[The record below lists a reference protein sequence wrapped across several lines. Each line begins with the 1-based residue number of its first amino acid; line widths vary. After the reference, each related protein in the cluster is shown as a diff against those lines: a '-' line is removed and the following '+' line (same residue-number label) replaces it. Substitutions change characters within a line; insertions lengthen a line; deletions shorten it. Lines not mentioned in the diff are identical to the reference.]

1 MLDNFKKQGSILA
14 DYLASINR
22 KISHGQSLEAAAR
35 MNGHKSWNHAVGAAK
50 SLEKSTREERVSDS
64 VPRTLLTP
72 AVSASGWSDDRVFE
86 VSFDAAAWFAQAGDM
101 AIFDLYKCDW
111 SNDYPADEV
120 LEHFRDKLEDVTNL
134 FDYLDTRNRS
144 HNGDAIGFEC
154 AVSSEDAL
162 VWLKIHRPQLFI
174 RILLDMDGKEQPRGT
189 GELSSEE
196 QALLDG
202 LERDVLGDD
211 FAARVEQARSADTS
225 QETLVALARQ
235 ASRMTVLEVCM
246 PDVFGATH
254 VPEEIPEWNWIQE
267 HGSFAH
273 RGNNEQ
279 PGVWEFM
286 VHIHHAWPEGKRAPG
301 VPVRLQPFFDEAHR
315 VGAPWVMF
323 HQG

>member
-50 SLEKSTREERVSDS
+50 SLEKPTREERVSDS
-64 VPRTLLTP
+64 VPCTLLTP
-72 AVSASGWSDDRVFE
+72 AVSASVWSDDRVFE
-86 VSFDAAAWFAQAGDM
+86 ARFDAVAWFAQADDK

-111 SNDYPADEV
+111 SNDYLADDV
-120 LEHFRDKLEDVTNL
+120 LEHFRDALEDVTDL

-144 HNGDAIGFEC
+144 HSGDAIGFEC
-154 AVSSEDAL
+154 AVTSVDAL

-174 RILLDMDGKEQPRGT
+174 RILLDMDGKDQRCGT
-189 GELSSEE
+189 DERSGEE
-196 QALLDG
+196 QAFLDG
-202 LERDVLGDD
+202 LERDLLGDD
-211 FAARVEQARSADTS
+211 FASRVEQARAADT

-246 PDVFGATH
+246 PDVFGQTD
-254 VPEEIPEWNWIQE
+254 VPEEIPEWSWIQQ
-267 HGSFAH
+267 HGSFFH
-273 RGNNEQ
+273 RGNNKE

-286 VHIHHAWPEGKRAPG
+286 VHIHHAWQEGKRVPG
-301 VPVRLQPFFDEAHR
+301 VPARLQPFFDEAQR
-315 VGAPWVMF
+315 IGAPWVMF